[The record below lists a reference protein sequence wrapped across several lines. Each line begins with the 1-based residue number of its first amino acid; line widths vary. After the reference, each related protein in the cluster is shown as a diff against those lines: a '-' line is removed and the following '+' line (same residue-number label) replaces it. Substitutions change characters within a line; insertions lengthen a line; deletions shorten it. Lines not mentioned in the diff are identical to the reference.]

1 MTDAHAKDDVKEL
14 DDAGHLPVIMQFGHQ
29 DADRIKPQTQPMNPE
44 QNPLP
49 FDIGETLYVYE
60 YAWVKNAKAIAHPDQ
75 PDTFLP
81 KNRTPYAQA
90 VALDY
95 AREAPRKPGEEP
107 LLPWGIKSATELEI
121 MTNNNPKWRRDQ
133 GTTTLTAEIASAT
146 LQDGMR
152 ISDRRISLKFNIRPE
167 SFTVVTLRI
176 QSFEKK
182 IFKVFGQEFI
192 LHGIH
197 YPEGGITLE
206 KPFKLPLM
214 VMPLTAELRNKITLN
229 EHLWE
234 ESPTVQH
241 FTYNWLKLLRPMCL
255 AVHNAERALLAE
267 GVARAECEINV
278 EDWLPNHMI
287 TVSIAQQGKSE
298 RQLRAIATYLSR
310 NTTVRIMQR
319 DDKGHKYLLF
329 TALIVNI
336 SSNRSGIPL
345 DTQLN
350 EKSYTTS

>member
-1 MTDAHAKDDVKEL
+1 
-14 DDAGHLPVIMQFGHQ
+14 
-29 DADRIKPQTQPMNPE
+29 
-44 QNPLP
+44 
-49 FDIGETLYVYE
+49 
-60 YAWVKNAKAIAHPDQ
+60 
-75 PDTFLP
+75 
-81 KNRTPYAQA
+81 
-90 VALDY
+90 
-95 AREAPRKPGEEP
+95 
-107 LLPWGIKSATELEI
+107 